1 MAGTTR
7 TARCRGRDDTGAQ
20 LVEFALIVPVLLLIV
35 VGVINFGYLF
45 GQKLS
50 LNQAVREGARMAV
63 VPGTDNGASV
73 DSQGEIQA
81 IVRNS
86 TGGLVTAGGVAVS
99 LSSGNGCRGLAV
111 GDQLTVTANYNAP
124 LLVPMP
130 IPGFPRPLSAQ
141 AVYRCE
147 WGQ

>member
-1 MAGTTR
+1 MGQAQR

-20 LVEFALIVPVLLLIV
+20 LVEFALVVPVLLLIV
-35 VGVINFGYLF
+35 LGVINFGYLY

-73 DSQGEIQA
+73 DSQGEIQT

-86 TGGLVTAGGVAVS
+86 TGGLVDPTAVAVT
-99 LSSGNGCRGLAV
+99 LSAGSGCGGLTV
-111 GDQLTVTANYNAP
+111 GDPLTVSASYTAQ
-124 LLVPMP
+124 LLVPLP
-130 IPGFPRPLSAQ
+130 VPGVPRPVTAQ
-141 AVYRCE
+141 SVYRCE

>member
-1 MAGTTR
+1 MTGTWH
-7 TARCRGRDDTGAQ
+7 ARRDRGRDDTGAQ

-35 VGVINFGYLF
+35 VGIINFGVLF

-63 VPGTDNGASV
+63 VPGVDNGASV
-73 DSQGEIQA
+73 NSQPEIQTL
-81 IVRNS
+81 VRSS
-86 TGGLVTAGGVAVS
+86 TGGLVDQGTVTVGVSAGQGCGS
-99 LSSGNGCRGLAV
+99 LDV
-111 GDQLTVTANYNAP
+111 GDQLTVTATYPAD

-130 IPGFPRPLSAQ
+130 IPGFPLTLSSSS
-141 AVYRCE
+141 VYRCE